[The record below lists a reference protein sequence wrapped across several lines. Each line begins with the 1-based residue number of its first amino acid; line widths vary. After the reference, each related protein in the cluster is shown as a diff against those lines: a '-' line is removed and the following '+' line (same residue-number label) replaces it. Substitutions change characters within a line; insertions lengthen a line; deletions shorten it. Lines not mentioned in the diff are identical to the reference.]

1 MGNIGAAKKLHFN
14 LLTNKLH
21 TPQSFFDTTPIG
33 RIINRF
39 SKDIYVIDEALP
51 ATVLMLLGT
60 LFVSL
65 STMIVIIAST
75 PIFAVVIAPLAF
87 IYVFVQVLVNLFTR
101 QMILFC
107 SSFVCKCVTL
117 PLPGMACCML
127 LLTFQFWLLFLCS
140 L

>member
-1 MGNIGAAKKLHFN
+1 MVSSFTLAMGNIGAARKLHHN

-60 LFVSL
+60 VFVSL
-65 STMIVIIAST
+65 STMIVIISST
-75 PIFAVVIAPLAF
+75 PIFAVVIVPLAF
-87 IYVFVQVLVNLFTR
+87 IYFFVQVP
-101 QMILFC
+101 
-107 SSFVCKCVTL
+107 S
-117 PLPGMACCML
+117 P
-127 LLTFQFWLLFLCS
+127 S
-140 L
+140 LSWSVRL